1 MSRVARAVALTAL
14 TLCCAPAFTG
24 CGVVDR
30 PVSGVPVEQAVYRPL
45 SEDTFAAEMVEAT
58 LRYDTYRFELTSD
71 VVSMDMDVRQGP
83 DDQFAMKGTIE
94 ESSRTATMVVVDDE
108 VYVRARARRV
118 YFQFPD
124 HLAKQLLADVSMSQP
139 AAMAE
144 DFASGIESVEY
155 GGAYDVFYG
164 TAHRYDLVLT
174 DEFVAEQLGIEPD
187 QVPEFSYRMWLDDTH
202 LPHRLTTTV
211 MGVVADVRLD
221 EWGEPVDI
229 EKPPSRLVE
238 PLPMP
243 TDAT

>member
-14 TLCCAPAFTG
+14 TLCCAAATVG
-24 CGVVDR
+24 CAVVDP
-30 PVSGVPVEQAVYRPL
+30 PVSGARVEQHVYVPL
-45 SEDTFAAEMVEAT
+45 TETIFAEAMVDAT
-58 LRYDTYRFELTSD
+58 LGYETYRLELTSD

-83 DDQFAMKGTIE
+83 DGQMAMKGTIE
-94 ESSRTATMVVVDDE
+94 DTSGAATMVVVDDE
-108 VYVRARARRV
+108 VYVRARGRRI

-139 AAMAE
+139 AAMVE

-155 GGAYDVFYG
+155 NGAYEVFYG

-174 DEFVAEQLGIEPD
+174 DEFVADQLGIEPD
-187 QVPEFSYRMWLDDTH
+187 QVPDFSYRMWLDDAH

-211 MGVVADVRLD
+211 MGAVADVRLD
-221 EWGEPVDI
+221 EWGEPVDV
-229 EKPPSRLVE
+229 EAPPERLVE